1 MLDGIQPSSN
11 GSKQPLMDGTFSL
24 YKILNFK
31 SEDEIYIRITQMSV
45 LYFPQTMSSL
55 CLVQLS
61 LISEETLTNPNNLA
75 ECQNTPA
82 TAYVRG
88 SFCFEY
94 WVPLT
99 VRVTQAR
106 VRPK

>member
-11 GSKQPLMDGTFSL
+11 GFRQPLMDGTFSL
-24 YKILNFK
+24 YKILNFNG
-31 SEDEIYIRITQMSV
+31 EDEIYIRITQLSV
-45 LYFPQTMSSL
+45 LYFPQTMSSF
-55 CLVQLS
+55 CLVRLS
-61 LISEETLTNPNNLA
+61 QRKPLTNPNDLA

-99 VRVTQAR
+99 VRVTQAC
-106 VRPK
+106 VRPE